1 MRSTKLYK
9 LLHHVPEDTRKQFAL
24 FVASPY
30 FNPVPRLAKLL
41 EILAQHLL
49 CYKVRNLTEQETF
62 ALLIPGQPF
71 DQNRLRKDS
80 SALVKLL
87 MQFLAQQQFEQA
99 AHLQGYFTLKGLH
112 QLETDAF
119 FQRYWEQVDAEI
131 AQDASPRAD
140 LHETKVRMG
149 LLRYHYDLRQPRRD
163 SDVDIDGLI
172 AQQELSHLIRKMELC
187 YMQLN
192 HRLVT
197 GKGMLRNDAPFLAEV
212 AEHLTQLPPK
222 TQMYFHLHR
231 CTLVPALEEAY
242 IAFKALLTASVL
254 DRDGQDEM
262 YTAALN
268 YCARQLNAGQQ
279 KYLRETYDLYH
290 ELLGKQQ
297 AGAAPALLSSHF
309 KNIVV
314 VASRLGEFAWAR
326 QFVAQYV
333 PHLQGE
339 FNHNA
344 YHFSLGYI
352 AFMEGHFAQAES
364 YLYRVLHD
372 YEDIFFGV
380 DARVTLLRI
389 HYETENMIGLDSLAD
404 AFRMY
409 IQRSTHLNG
418 QRKANLQAFIRQL
431 KRLAHI
437 PTFDQ
442 AALKKLHAEIIGGRE
457 MVNKQWLLTKL
468 EQNFQN
474 L

>member
-1 MRSTKLYK
+1 MRSTKIYK
-9 LLHHVPEDTRKQFAL
+9 LLHDLPEDTRKQFAL

-30 FNPVPRLAKLL
+30 FNPIPRLVLLL

-49 CYKVRNLTEQETF
+49 RYKVRNLSEQDTF
-62 ALLIPGQPF
+62 ALLLPDQRY
-71 DQNRLRKDS
+71 DQNRLRKDC

-87 MQFLAQQQFEQA
+87 MQFLAQQQFQNA
-99 AHLQGYFTLKGLH
+99 QHLQGNFMLKGLYQH
-112 QLETDAF
+112 ALDAF
-119 FQRYWEQVDAEI
+119 LPSYWEQVDADFI
-131 AQDASPRAD
+131 HDATPAAE
-140 LHETKVRMG
+140 LHEAMVEMG
-149 LLRYHYDLRQPRRD
+149 LIRYRYDLRQPSRD

-172 AQQELSHLIRKMELC
+172 TQQELAHLIRKMELC

-192 HRLVT
+192 NRLVT
-197 GKGMLRNDAPFLAEV
+197 GKGMQRDDAPFLAEV
-212 AEHLTQLPPK
+212 AAHLPLLPPK

-231 CTLVPALEEAY
+231 CTMTPALEEAY
-242 IAFKALLTASVL
+242 LAFKALLTASAL
-254 DRDGQDEM
+254 DHDAQDEM

-279 KYLRETYDLYH
+279 KYLRETFDLYQ

-297 AGAAPALLSSHF
+297 AGAAPSLLSSHF

-314 VASRLGEFAWAR
+314 VASRLGEFEWAR

-339 FNHNA
+339 FNRNA

-352 AFMEGHFAQAES
+352 AFMQGQFPQAES
-364 YLYRVLHD
+364 YLYRVLQD

-389 HYETENMIGLDSLAD
+389 HYETENVIGLDSLAD

-409 IQRSTHLNG
+409 IQRSSHLNG
-418 QRKANLQAFIRQL
+418 QRKANLQAFIRYL
-431 KRLAHI
+431 KRLAQI
-437 PTFDQ
+437 PAFDQ
-442 AALKKLHAEIIGGRE
+442 AALKKLHAEILEGRE